1 MLNFNATEINIY
13 VHLRQWGTATPQ
25 QAPSR
30 LSQQFFGAP
39 CWHSVCTVI
48 LWPTFPQNMS
58 LRQYPTTR
66 WSTNVYKAE
75 NSRTKEP
82 FCKGPVS
89 LCHPQSSESVQVSAN
104 ERRDEW
110 VWYAT
115 FSLSE
120 LKFKRQNKQKER
132 CVICSRQDS
141 RGKWKLFAGWGG
153 CGVCWGRYN
162 TELMTSHWEI
172 CL

>member
-1 MLNFNATEINIY
+1 MQLKFIFTSIDVRVE
-13 VHLRQWGTATPQ
+13 LRLRNGPRVVYL
-25 QAPSR
+25 SFR
-30 LSQQFFGAP
+30 LQFFGAL

-48 LWPTFPQNMS
+48 LWPTFPQTWVWGNTPQPGEV
-58 LRQYPTTR
+58 LPFF
-66 WSTNVYKAE
+66 KAE

-89 LCHPQSSESVQVSAN
+89 LCHPQSSEPVWVSAN
-104 ERRDEW
+104 DRRDEW

-120 LKFKRQNKQKER
+120 FKFKRQNKQKEQR
-132 CVICSRQDS
+132 AICSRQDS
-141 RGKWKLFAGWGG
+141 KGKWKLFPGWGG

-162 TELMTSHWEI
+162 TALTTSDWGI

>member
-1 MLNFNATEINIY
+1 MSVRNCDSATGRESFIS
-13 VHLRQWGTATPQ
+13 A
-25 QAPSR
+25 
-30 LSQQFFGAP
+30 
-39 CWHSVCTVI
+39 I
-48 LWPTFPQNMS
+48 LWRPLLTQCMHCNSLTYIPANMS

-66 WSTNVYKAE
+66 WSTNIYKAE

-120 LKFKRQNKQKER
+120 FKFKRQNKQKAR

-141 RGKWKLFAGWGG
+141 KGKWKLFAGWGG
-153 CGVCWGRYN
+153 CGVCWRRYN
-162 TELMTSHWEI
+162 TELMTSDWEI